1 MKAMSTS
8 SRCMAFD
15 LPGHGGSKMHVD
27 DELAP
32 GVDMS
37 IKVVAEM
44 LNKLLFLL
52 TTKRVTVVG
61 YSMGARITLYT
72 LRCSNMVKG
81 VVMIS
86 GSPRLDDEVKRK
98 VRRVKDDSLACAL
111 LSYGL
116 DLFIGIMESYGGA
129 IINIQMM
136 LKEMEDK
143 PDCRIERHG
152 PDQQLHQHWH
162 PHTQ

>member
-1 MKAMSTS
+1 MKAMSKS
-8 SRCMAFD
+8 SRCVPFD

-27 DELAP
+27 DKLAP

-61 YSMGARITLYT
+61 YSMGARITLYMA

-86 GSPRLDDEVKRK
+86 GSPRLDDE
-98 VRRVKDDSLACAL
+98 
-111 LSYGL
+111 
-116 DLFIGIMESYGGA
+116 
-129 IINIQMM
+129 MM